1 MIRYI
6 SVALLRAIPTLL
18 VTWAL
23 VFALFQIIPG
33 DPVNLML
40 GGAPASPQVRETMRE
55 QLGLDRPAPVR
66 FVAFLGDVAK
76 GDLGTSYRTRQ
87 RVSDML
93 AANIPPTL
101 ELAGGGLVVGVVFGL
116 LFGVLAG
123 LRPGGVT
130 DFLCSTLVLAGAS
143 LPNFWSGMLL
153 IWLFGIVLHWA
164 PILSHGPSA
173 LILPSISA
181 GLFVISGFARLIRSS
196 LIETSAQDFI
206 RTARAKG
213 LNPARILIRHIL
225 PNAMIPPITL
235 LGMQLAT
242 MIGGAMVTENIFA
255 RPGIGTLLIQSVLAK
270 DMPVV
275 QAVVVYTTGAYILLN
290 LLVDLLCHM
299 IDPRLRMGGA
309 A

>member
-1 MIRYI
+1 MIRYLL
-6 SVALLRAIPTLL
+6 VALARAVPTLL

-23 VFALFQIIPG
+23 VFALFQMIPG
-33 DPVNLML
+33 DPVSLML
-40 GGAPASPQVRETMRE
+40 GGTPASPQVREAMRE

-66 FVAFLGDVAK
+66 FVTFLAKVGK

-87 RVSDML
+87 PVSDLL

-101 ELAGGGLVVGVVFGL
+101 ELAAGGLIVGITFGL
-116 LFGVLAG
+116 MFGLLAG
-123 LRPGGVT
+123 LRPGGLT

-153 IWLFGIVLHWA
+153 IWLFGIVLHWT
-164 PILSHGPSA
+164 PILSHGPAA

-181 GLFVISGFARLIRSS
+181 GLFVISGFARLIRAA
-196 LIETSAQDFI
+196 LIETSTQDYI

-255 RPGIGTLLIQSVLAK
+255 RPGIGTLLIQSVLTK

-275 QAVVVYTTGAYILLN
+275 QAVVVYTTGAYILIN
-290 LLVDLLCHM
+290 LLVDLLCYM
-299 IDPRLRMGGA
+299 LDPRLRTGGA